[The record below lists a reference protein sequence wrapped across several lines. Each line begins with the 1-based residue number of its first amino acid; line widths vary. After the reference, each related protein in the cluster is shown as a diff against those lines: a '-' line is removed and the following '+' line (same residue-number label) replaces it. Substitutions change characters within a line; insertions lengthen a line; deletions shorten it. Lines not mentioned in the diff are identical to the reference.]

1 MLQIKSKM
9 DRVKLCISIFLVAI
23 PFSLFAQVAPGGLLK
38 KCPVNTINYEQGL
51 LNNEVVNVITDS
63 LGFTWVSSILGLQR
77 YNGYTLENINP
88 VIGGDTLKIKKPVCF
103 FNLQNGRLWISGKQ
117 GVLEYDP
124 RANSFKKIVAVN
136 SAPNDYY
143 GLIPVRETP
152 QGVWCVEHGRGLVL
166 YTLTGKLISVDQTI
180 GPAVVEKMFGRYEWI
195 AATNKDFIFI
205 LDSQRKKI
213 MEFSLSER
221 RLVAVREVGTSILDI
236 TCSKNSVY
244 VSTTA
249 GVARYSIAGWKLLN
263 TCSFKS
269 NTAFALTFSHM
280 CMVNDQ
286 RLIVSVN
293 GDLFEYSADLSQRKT
308 FTRIDG
314 SPILLAGNAEQIYYD
329 KFERIWII
337 TNDDLKRIQ
346 DRDIPFAYLRY
357 PAAANNFVRALYFDE
372 RKKQLLA
379 GCFNGGLLLF
389 DSLSNPVWKSPLVT
403 DQVKDVLSIEKLNQ
417 DNYLVITWQKGWY
430 LLNLPGRRLTKMI
443 LPKAMAPEIL
453 FNNSFSSNLQRI
465 NDSTLLVACSANV
478 YKCIFK
484 GDQLKVTYPMIPFV
498 ADGGAVSSFVYSA
511 SSGSLWVGCLNGT
524 IFNQDKLGVIST
536 MHLPD
541 ALLIRSM
548 AEDADKNIWVGSN
561 RGLYV
566 YNPKGKR
573 VADYF
578 KSSGLLNDC
587 IYSLLPLKSGSA
599 VFAGSNLGLAYIGLN
614 GVINNYTKD
623 LGLQDNEFNTDAVCR
638 TSDGKFYFGG
648 ISGISAFYPSSLT
661 ELMNKPILNVTRL
674 IVNDSSYNSSAGIWK
689 GDTIELQ
696 YNQNHLQFDFA
707 AMGLLSA
714 DKYLYRYRIAS
725 FEKKWQ
731 STYQPTGIRY
741 TLSPGKY
748 RMEVSCS
755 NALSGQAL
763 NKYLTIIIHS
773 PWWLTWWFLT
783 IVAAAGVAIVIWT
796 VSFYNKRKFQRE
808 LQELMIKQTIQV
820 ERERISRD
828 LHDNLGAQANAIFYG
843 TEQLKKHNGHE
854 QNLVDELHDTAG
866 DMLTV
871 LRETLWAMRITQVG
885 AAELWL
891 RILNFAKKMGPYY
904 SNLKIEISG
913 SPPRVS
919 LNASMALNLVLIVQE
934 AVTNAIRHADPSV
947 ITISSFS
954 SAHSW
959 QIEIAD
965 DGKGFDTELAD
976 KKRESYGIE
985 NMKERANQS
994 GIGFRINS
1002 LPGTGTKVFLDI
1014 EVTKMESQLN

>member
-1 MLQIKSKM
+1 
-9 DRVKLCISIFLVAI
+9 
-23 PFSLFAQVAPGGLLK
+23 
-38 KCPVNTINYEQGL
+38 
-51 LNNEVVNVITDS
+51 
-63 LGFTWVSSILGLQR
+63 
-77 YNGYTLENINP
+77 
-88 VIGGDTLKIKKPVCF
+88 
-103 FNLQNGRLWISGKQ
+103 
-117 GVLEYDP
+117 
-124 RANSFKKIVAVN
+124 
-136 SAPNDYY
+136 
-143 GLIPVRETP
+143 
-152 QGVWCVEHGRGLVL
+152 
-166 YTLTGKLISVDQTI
+166 
-180 GPAVVEKMFGRYEWI
+180 
-195 AATNKDFIFI
+195 
-205 LDSQRKKI
+205 
-213 MEFSLSER
+213 
-221 RLVAVREVGTSILDI
+221 
-236 TCSKNSVY
+236 
-244 VSTTA
+244 
-249 GVARYSIAGWKLLN
+249 
-263 TCSFKS
+263 
-269 NTAFALTFSHM
+269 
-280 CMVNDQ
+280 
-286 RLIVSVN
+286 
-293 GDLFEYSADLSQRKT
+293 
-308 FTRIDG
+308 
-314 SPILLAGNAEQIYYD
+314 
-329 KFERIWII
+329 
-337 TNDDLKRIQ
+337 
-346 DRDIPFAYLRY
+346 
-357 PAAANNFVRALYFDE
+357 
-372 RKKQLLA
+372 
-379 GCFNGGLLLF
+379 
-389 DSLSNPVWKSPLVT
+389 
-403 DQVKDVLSIEKLNQ
+403 
-417 DNYLVITWQKGWY
+417 
-430 LLNLPGRRLTKMI
+430 
-443 LPKAMAPEIL
+443 
-453 FNNSFSSNLQRI
+453 
-465 NDSTLLVACSANV
+465 
-478 YKCIFK
+478 
-484 GDQLKVTYPMIPFV
+484 MIPFV
-498 ADGGAVSSFVYSA
+498 TDGASVSSFVYSA

-524 IFNQDKLGVIST
+524 IFNRDKHGVIST

-548 AEDADKNIWVGSN
+548 AEDANKNIWVGSN

-573 VADYF
+573 VAGYF
-578 KSSGLLNDC
+578 KSTGLLNDC

-623 LGLQDNEFNTDAVCR
+623 LGLQDNEFNTDAVCK
-638 TSDGKFYFGG
+638 TPDGKFYFGG

-689 GDTIELQ
+689 GDTIELE

-783 IVAAAGVAIVIWT
+783 IVAAAGVALVIWT

-808 LQELMIKQTIQV
+808 LQELMIKQTIQT

-854 QNLVDELHDTAG
+854 QSLVDDLHDTAG

-913 SPPRVS
+913 TPPRVS

-934 AVTNAIRHADPSV
+934 AVTNAIRHADSSV
-947 ITISSFS
+947 ITVSSFTGP
-954 SAHSW
+954 HSW

-965 DGKGFDTELAD
+965 DGKGFDIESAD
-976 KKRESYGIE
+976 RKRESYGIE
-985 NMKERANQS
+985 NMKERATQS

-1002 LPGTGTKVFLDI
+1002 LPGHGTKVFLDI